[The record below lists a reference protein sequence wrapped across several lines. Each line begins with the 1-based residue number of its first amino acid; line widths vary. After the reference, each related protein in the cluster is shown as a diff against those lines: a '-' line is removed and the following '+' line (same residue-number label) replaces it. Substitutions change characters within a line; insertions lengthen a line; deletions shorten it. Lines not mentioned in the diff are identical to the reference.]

1 MHKIK
6 ALRLATAIM
15 IKNRQLTYLQ
25 AFETEPTHTKVGD
38 YVSEIYWVPTEQV
51 YVIRPEKGELPV
63 IVHPSNVQ
71 YSITLGIIKDDEQQ
85 SSSLRSPSRAKKEA
99 I

>member
-6 ALRLATAIM
+6 ALRLATTIM

-25 AFETEPTHTKVGD
+25 AFESGPTHAKVGD
-38 YVSEIYWVPTEQV
+38 YVDEIFWVPADQV

-63 IVHPSNVQ
+63 IVHTSNVQ
-71 YSITLGIIKDDEQQ
+71 YSITLGLLKDDEQQ
-85 SSSLRSPSRAKKEA
+85 SPTLRSAARTKKETV
-99 I
+99 